1 MYCLIAY
8 YFFAETWFA
17 ILFTVI
23 VEIVD
28 VEVRSTCVALFLF
41 GMNQVGGNLPT
52 LVTSIRKS
60 FVDDPNDF
68 RYAMYVMFPGCLT
81 LSAVLFLITSIPLY
95 IRQRRNAE
103 HVQITEYSS
112 DELQQ
117 DS

>member
-52 LVTSIRKS
+52 LVTTIRAS
-60 FVDDPNDF
+60 FEDDPNDF

-95 IRQRRNAE
+95 MKQKRNAE
-103 HVQITEYSS
+103 HVQIKAYGS
-112 DELQQ
+112 DETIQN
-117 DS
+117 